1 MKTIRNKK
9 TQEIQRV
16 DDKLANQIVGIS
28 WEYCP
33 KSEWKKN
40 REKPTE
46 KQVVDDE
53 KKEKTLSKKQQN
65 RMKLKEKQ
73 RQ

>member
-16 DDKLANQIVGIS
+16 EEKLANQMVGIS

-33 KSEWKKN
+33 KSEWKKTN
-40 REKPTE
+40 DKPTE
-46 KQVVDDE
+46 KQVVDEE
-53 KKEKTLSKKQQN
+53 KRTRTLSKKQQK
-65 RMKLKEKQ
+65 RMKLRENQ